1 MKKRKS
7 SPLKKSI
14 PLDQCAL
21 YKVRSKRRLCQI
33 LNIPMSSLK
42 GLMDEERNYHVV
54 EIEEFVNELTG
65 KRKKARTASVPNF
78 WLKRL
83 HSRVHG
89 LLSAMAT
96 PAYAHGSIKN
106 RSYITNALVHV
117 GGKEVLTMDLR
128 DFFRSVKRHHVYFFF
143 KDKLCCSPDVAGI
156 LSNLLTYQ
164 RALPVGSPVSALLAM
179 WVCHS
184 MFESLDRLASEYQ
197 LKFSTFVDDLTFS
210 GELVPSS
217 YQLLVERICIQF
229 GLSIREDKTVL
240 YRNGMAAS
248 VTGVIIHGGSIKP
261 PHSRYQ
267 NLRKLSA
274 VLSQQG
280 SHAVVNGKYAKYS
293 LLGGRN
299 EARLLRRINDEQC
312 SQVVLTG

>member
-7 SPLKKSI
+7 LLHKKAV

-21 YKVRSKRRLCQI
+21 YKIRSKRRLCQI
-33 LNIPMSSLK
+33 LNVPIAFLK
-42 GLMDEERNYHVV
+42 GLMDDGQNYHIV

-65 KRKKARTASVPNF
+65 QRRRARTASVPNF

-89 LLSAMAT
+89 LLSAIA
-96 PAYAHGSIKN
+96 PPDYAHGSIRS

-117 GGKEVLTMDLR
+117 KSKEVLTMDLS

-143 KDKLCCSPDVAGI
+143 KDKMSCSPDVAGV

-164 RALPVGSPVSALLAM
+164 GALPVGSPVSATLAM
-179 WVCHS
+179 WVCHD
-184 MFESLDRLASEYQ
+184 MFERLSKLASEFQ

-210 GELVPSS
+210 GDLIPSG
-217 YQLLVERICIQF
+217 YPLLVERACVQS
-229 GLSIREDKTVL
+229 GLSVREDKTVL

-248 VTGVIIHGGSIKP
+248 VTGVIIHEGVIKV

-267 NLRKLSA
+267 KIRKLSV

-280 SHAVVNGKYAKYS
+280 AHAVVNGKFAKYS

-299 EARLLRRINDEQC
+299 EAGLLRGIGRDQHY
-312 SQVVLTG
+312 VATD